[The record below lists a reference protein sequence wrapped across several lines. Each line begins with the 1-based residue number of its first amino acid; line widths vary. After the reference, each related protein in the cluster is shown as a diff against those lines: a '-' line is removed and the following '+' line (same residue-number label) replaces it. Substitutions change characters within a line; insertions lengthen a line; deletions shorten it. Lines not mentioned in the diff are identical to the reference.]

1 MDYFIIGYT
10 MQEYLVG
17 GVLLPK
23 KVYTSEEK
31 AKGKKEAVKI
41 DGDTLESLR
50 QNKVFKALEAT
61 KKIRVLDKQPAWT
74 ISGVDR
80 EAALMARIKEL
91 ESKKPSGKNVDLEK
105 ALKEAKKEADNAKK
119 EADNA
124 KKETDNATK
133 EAQKV
138 IDELRAELAALKNQ
152 G

>member
-17 GVLLPK
+17 SVLLPK

-31 AKGKKEAVKI
+31 AKGKKEAMKI

-61 KKIRVLDKQPAWT
+61 KKIRVLDKQPAWA

-105 ALKEAKKEADNAKK
+105 ALKEAKKET
-119 EADNA
+119 DNA
-124 KKETDNATK
+124 KKETDNVTK

-152 G
+152 GE

>member
-31 AKGKKEAVKI
+31 AKGKKEAMKI

-50 QNKVFKALEAT
+50 QNKVFKALEAA
-61 KKIRVLDKQPAWT
+61 KKIRVLDKQPAWAV
-74 ISGVDR
+74 SGADR
-80 EAALMARIKEL
+80 EAALQARIKEL
-91 ESKKPSGKNVDLEK
+91 EAKKDKGHSKDTGKVSELK
-105 ALKEAKKEADNAKK
+105 AALKEAEEKNEAI
-119 EADNA
+119 
-124 KKETDNATK
+124 TK

-138 IDELRAELAALKNQ
+138 IDELRAELAQLKK
-152 G
+152 GD

>member
-31 AKGKKEAVKI
+31 AKGKKEAMKI

-61 KKIRVLDKQPAWT
+61 KKIRVLDKQPAWA

-105 ALKEAKKEADNAKK
+105 ALKEAKKET
-119 EADNA
+119 DNA
-124 KKETDNATK
+124 KKETDNVTK

-152 G
+152 GE

>member
-10 MQEYLVG
+10 MQEYLVA

-31 AKGKKEAVKI
+31 VKGKKEAVKI

-61 KKIRVLDKQPAWT
+61 KKIRVLDKQPAWAV
-74 ISGVDR
+74 SGVDR

-105 ALKEAKKEADNAKK
+105 ALKEAKKET
-119 EADNA
+119 DNA
-124 KKETDNATK
+124 KKETDNVTK

-152 G
+152 GE

>member
-10 MQEYLVG
+10 MQEYLVDS
-17 GVLLPK
+17 VLLPK

-31 AKGKKEAVKI
+31 AKGKKEAMKI

-61 KKIRVLDKQPAWT
+61 KKIRVLDKQPAWA

-119 EADNA
+119 E
-124 KKETDNATK
+124 TDNVTK

-152 G
+152 GE

>member
-10 MQEYLVG
+10 MQEYLVD

-31 AKGKKEAVKI
+31 AKGKKEAMKI

-61 KKIRVLDKQPAWT
+61 KKIRVLDKQPAWA

-80 EAALMARIKEL
+80 EAALQARIKEL

-105 ALKEAKKEADNAKK
+105 ALKEAKKET
-119 EADNA
+119 DNA
-124 KKETDNATK
+124 KKETDNVTK

-152 G
+152 GE

>member
-31 AKGKKEAVKI
+31 AKGKKEAMKI

-61 KKIRVLDKQPAWT
+61 KKIRVLDKQPAWAV
-74 ISGVDR
+74 SGVDR
-80 EAALMARIKEL
+80 EAALRARIKEL

-105 ALKEAKKEADNAKK
+105 ALKEAKKET
-119 EADNA
+119 DNA
-124 KKETDNATK
+124 KKETDNVTK

-138 IDELRAELAALKNQ
+138 IDELRAELAALKSQ
-152 G
+152 GE

>member
-31 AKGKKEAVKI
+31 AKGKKEAMKI

-61 KKIRVLDKQPAWT
+61 KKIRVLDKQPAWAV
-74 ISGVDR
+74 SGVDR
-80 EAALMARIKEL
+80 EAALMARVKEL

-105 ALKEAKKEADNAKK
+105 ALKEAKKET
-119 EADNA
+119 DNA
-124 KKETDNATK
+124 KKETGDVTK

-152 G
+152 GE

>member
-10 MQEYLVG
+10 MQEYLVA

-31 AKGKKEAVKI
+31 ARGKKEAMKI

-61 KKIRVLDKQPAWT
+61 KKIRVLDKQPAWAV
-74 ISGVDR
+74 SGVDR
-80 EAALMARIKEL
+80 EAALRARIKEL

-105 ALKEAKKEADNAKK
+105 ALKEAKKET
-119 EADNA
+119 DNA
-124 KKETDNATK
+124 KKETDNVTK

-152 G
+152 GE

>member
-10 MQEYLVG
+10 MQEYLVA

-61 KKIRVLDKQPAWT
+61 KKIRVLDKQPAWA

-119 EADNA
+119 E
-124 KKETDNATK
+124 TDNVTK

-152 G
+152 GE

>member
-1 MDYFIIGYT
+1 MNYFIIGYT

-31 AKGKKEAVKI
+31 AKGKKEAMKI

-61 KKIRVLDKQPAWT
+61 KKIRVLDKQPAWAV
-74 ISGVDR
+74 SGVDR
-80 EAALMARIKEL
+80 EAALMTRIKEL

-105 ALKEAKKEADNAKK
+105 ALKEAKKET
-119 EADNA
+119 DNA
-124 KKETDNATK
+124 KKETDNVTK

-152 G
+152 GE

>member
-31 AKGKKEAVKI
+31 AKGKKEAMKI

-61 KKIRVLDKQPAWT
+61 KKIRVLDKQPAWAV
-74 ISGVDR
+74 SGVDR
-80 EAALMARIKEL
+80 EATLMARIKEL

-105 ALKEAKKEADNAKK
+105 ALKEAKKET
-119 EADNA
+119 DNA
-124 KKETDNATK
+124 KKETGDVTK

-152 G
+152 GE

>member
-31 AKGKKEAVKI
+31 AKGKKEAMKI

-61 KKIRVLDKQPAWT
+61 KKIRVLDKQPAWAV
-74 ISGVDR
+74 SGVDR

-105 ALKEAKKEADNAKK
+105 ALKEAKKET
-119 EADNA
+119 DNA
-124 KKETDNATK
+124 KKETDNVTK

-138 IDELRAELAALKNQ
+138 IDELRAELAALKSQ
-152 G
+152 GE